1 MERSLLEGSQNAG
14 DKTPFSLRPILPVP
28 GPCPTASCSL
38 VRHRALHSSH
48 GAVMPDHEHSRH
60 HGGAARLCYASSA
73 PPDQSMK
80 VPAVDRSRQG
90 SPQPPKARTEM
101 APGLPVSRGLR
112 RFLDSTTPTPSHRC
126 KSTPAR
132 RRRSSVREVL
142 VSKQHLS
149 AFGTPPM
156 TDMTSKPREYTSKKR
171 FRPLL
176 IPL

>member
-1 MERSLLEGSQNAG
+1 MAQPTGIA
-14 DKTPFSLRPILPVP
+14 PLPK
-28 GPCPTASCSL
+28 
-38 VRHRALHSSH
+38 RHL
-48 GAVMPDHEHSRH
+48 
-60 HGGAARLCYASSA
+60 
-73 PPDQSMK
+73 
-80 VPAVDRSRQG
+80 
-90 SPQPPKARTEM
+90 PKARRKIACV
-101 APGLPVSRGLR
+101 APVWSRPP
-112 RFLDSTTPTPSHRC
+112 RFLDSTTPTPSHRY

-132 RRRSSVREVL
+132 RRRSSVHEVL